1 MNINNL
7 SKRAQE
13 LWNEWEIRSLILLS
27 LFLQILLVV
36 IGNRRK
42 YHTRIVL
49 GGLVWI
55 AYLSA
60 DWVTTYALSSVS
72 RSQGGSG
79 TNCINPTPN
88 NIPAFWA
95 PILLVHLG
103 GPDTITAYA
112 LEDNELWLRH
122 LLQLVIQASTASYSL
137 FKSWGK
143 DPLKY
148 IAIPIFVAGITKYG
162 DRVLVL
168 WLASSKKFRDI
179 QSEEVDTF
187 QSKFDNKFPSVGFF
201 DMSEEDLNKGLEFNS
216 IIPEA
221 LYLHEAHFLFQMFK
235 IFYADLAL
243 SHFSHMES
251 YLILRSKKKAT
262 DAFKV
267 IEVELGFMYDVL
279 FTKMTSVCS
288 TRTILRSISFLS
300 STSAL
305 VAFSLMVANKCAYTE
320 TEVIISYILLGG
332 GVVLEIY
339 GVIMLLLSEWAMFRL
354 SLLKKPWANA
364 LYKAVHKAIYSDDNK
379 RWERDMAQ
387 HDLTDAHIT
396 KNGALWKMVIN
407 SLVCKPTPKVC
418 FLKLIGEDIQSW
430 EVISDELKALI
441 WEYLKDK
448 RSRYSHEMPQPDPG
462 MNDLKEIL
470 AERGDHVLKSMG
482 CLEEFRWAV
491 VEIDFH
497 GSLLLWHIA
506 TDICYHDDIRNN
518 KVDANNQL
526 CKMSRSLSNN
536 KVDAN
541 NKLCKMSRSLSN
553 YMLYLLS
560 ERPNMLPKGIGEARY
575 KQTGI
580 LLTEFSWCWRSEIRT
595 PTNWDSEEFMNEI
608 KKHESNVSVL
618 HDACKLAKELQS
630 LETPEKKWTN
640 EEKWRMISK
649 IWVEMLTYAAS
660 NCGWKEHGQAL
671 TRGGELLTRVCLLMA
686 HLGLSEQCLPRAS
699 TSSREAEHP

>member
-1 MNINNL
+1 MDINNL

-27 LFLQILLVV
+27 LFLQILLIV
-36 IGNRRK
+36 IGNRRN
-42 YHTRIVL
+42 
-49 GGLVWI
+49 
-55 AYLSA
+55 
-60 DWVTTYALSSVS
+60 VS

-79 TNCINPTPN
+79 TNRINPTPN

-122 LLQLVIQASTASYSL
+122 LLQLAIQASTASYSL

-143 DPLKY
+143 DPLIY

-201 DMSEEDLNKGLEFNS
+201 DMSEEDLNKGLEFNN

-221 LYLHEAHFLFQMFK
+221 VYLHEAHFLFQMFK

-243 SHFSHMES
+243 SHSSHMES

-339 GVIMLLLSEWAMFRL
+339 GVIMLLLSEWAMLRL
-354 SLLKKPWANA
+354 SLPEKPWANA
-364 LYKAVHKAIYSDDNK
+364 VYQAIYSDNNK
-379 RWERDMAQ
+379 RWERNMAQ
-387 HDLTDAHIT
+387 HDLADAQIT
-396 KNGALWKMVIN
+396 KNGSAFWTMVIN
-407 SLVCKPTPKVC
+407 SLACKPTPKVC
-418 FLKLIGEDIQSW
+418 FLKLIGKDNIQSW
-430 EVISDELKALI
+430 EVISDELKELI
-441 WEYLKDK
+441 WEYLIDK

-470 AERGDHVLKSMG
+470 AERGDYVLKKMG

-506 TDICYHDDIRNN
+506 TDICYHDDIHNN

-526 CKMSRSLSNN
+526 CKMSRSLSN
-536 KVDAN
+536 
-541 NKLCKMSRSLSN
+541 
-553 YMLYLLS
+553 YMLYLLI
-560 ERPNMLPKGIGEARY
+560 ELPNMLPKGIGEARY

-580 LLTEFSWCWRSEIRT
+580 QLTEFSTRWRSKET
-595 PTNWDSEEFMNEI
+595 PRPHWRSEEFMKEI
-608 KKHESNVSVL
+608 KNLESNVSML
-618 HDACKLAKELQS
+618 HDACKLARKLQS
-630 LETPEKKWTN
+630 LETPV
-640 EEKWRMISK
+640 KWRMISQ
-649 IWVEMLTYAAS
+649 IWVEMMTYAAS
-660 NCGWKEHGQAL
+660 NCGWKEHAQAL

-686 HLGLSEQCLPRAS
+686 HLGLSEQCLTTAS
-699 TSSREAEHP
+699 TSSREAHDA

>member
-1 MNINNL
+1 MDINNL

-27 LFLQILLVV
+27 LFLQILLIV

-42 YHTRIVL
+42 YHTGIVL

-79 TNCINPTPN
+79 TNRINPTPN

-122 LLQLVIQASTASYSL
+122 LLQLAIQASTTSYSL

-143 DPLKY
+143 DPLIY

-243 SHFSHMES
+243 SHSSHMES

-339 GVIMLLLSEWAMFRL
+339 GVIMLLLSEWAMLRL
-354 SLLKKPWANA
+354 SLPEKPWANA
-364 LYKAVHKAIYSDDNK
+364 VYQAIYSDNNK
-379 RWERDMAQ
+379 RWERNMAQ
-387 HDLTDAHIT
+387 HDLADAQIT
-396 KNGALWKMVIN
+396 KNGSALRTMVIN
-407 SLVCKPTPKVC
+407 SLACKPTPKVC
-418 FLKLIGEDIQSW
+418 FLKLIGKDNIQSW
-430 EVISDELKALI
+430 EVISDELKELI
-441 WEYLKDK
+441 WEYLIDK

-470 AERGDHVLKSMG
+470 AERGDYVLKKMG

-491 VEIDFH
+491 IEIDFH

-506 TDICYHDDIRNN
+506 TDICYHDDIHNN

-526 CKMSRSLSNN
+526 CKMSRSLSN
-536 KVDAN
+536 
-541 NKLCKMSRSLSN
+541 
-553 YMLYLLS
+553 YMLYLLI
-560 ERPNMLPKGIGEARY
+560 ELPNMLPKGIGEARY

-580 LLTEFSWCWRSEIRT
+580 QLTEFSTRWRSKETAR
-595 PTNWDSEEFMNEI
+595 PHWRSEEFMKEI
-608 KKHESNVSVL
+608 KNLESNVSML
-618 HDACKLAKELQS
+618 HDACKLARKLQS
-630 LETPEKKWTN
+630 LETPV
-640 EEKWRMISK
+640 KWRMISQ
-649 IWVEMLTYAAS
+649 IWVEMMTYAAS
-660 NCGWKEHGQAL
+660 NCGWKEHAQAL

-686 HLGLSEQCLPRAS
+686 HLGLSEQCLTTAS
-699 TSSREAEHP
+699 TSSREAHDA

>member
-1 MNINNL
+1 
-7 SKRAQE
+7 
-13 LWNEWEIRSLILLS
+13 
-27 LFLQILLVV
+27 
-36 IGNRRK
+36 
-42 YHTRIVL
+42 
-49 GGLVWI
+49 
-55 AYLSA
+55 
-60 DWVTTYALSSVS
+60 
-72 RSQGGSG
+72 
-79 TNCINPTPN
+79 
-88 NIPAFWA
+88 
-95 PILLVHLG
+95 
-103 GPDTITAYA
+103 
-112 LEDNELWLRH
+112 
-122 LLQLVIQASTASYSL
+122 
-137 FKSWGK
+137 
-143 DPLKY
+143 
-148 IAIPIFVAGITKYG
+148 
-162 DRVLVL
+162 
-168 WLASSKKFRDI
+168 
-179 QSEEVDTF
+179 
-187 QSKFDNKFPSVGFF
+187 
-201 DMSEEDLNKGLEFNS
+201 
-216 IIPEA
+216 
-221 LYLHEAHFLFQMFK
+221 
-235 IFYADLAL
+235 
-243 SHFSHMES
+243 
-251 YLILRSKKKAT
+251 
-262 DAFKV
+262 
-267 IEVELGFMYDVL
+267 
-279 FTKMTSVCS
+279 
-288 TRTILRSISFLS
+288 
-300 STSAL
+300 
-305 VAFSLMVANKCAYTE
+305 
-320 TEVIISYILLGG
+320 
-332 GVVLEIY
+332 
-339 GVIMLLLSEWAMFRL
+339 MLLLSEWAMFRL
-354 SLLKKPWANA
+354 SLLKNPWANA
-364 LYKAVHKAIYSDDNK
+364 LYKAVHKAIYSDNNK

-418 FLKLIGEDIQSW
+418 FLKLIGKDNIQSW

-560 ERPNMLPKGIGEARY
+560 ERPNMLPKGIGQARY

-580 LLTEFSWCWRSEIRT
+580 QLTESSWCWRSKIIT
-595 PTNWDSEEFMNEI
+595 STHWGSEEFMKGIE
-608 KKHESNVSVL
+608 KKEGDVSML

-630 LETPEKKWTN
+630 LETSEKKLTN
-640 EEKWRMISK
+640 EQKWRMISK

-660 NCGWKEHGQAL
+660 NCGWKEHAQAL

>member
-1 MNINNL
+1 
-7 SKRAQE
+7 
-13 LWNEWEIRSLILLS
+13 
-27 LFLQILLVV
+27 
-36 IGNRRK
+36 
-42 YHTRIVL
+42 
-49 GGLVWI
+49 
-55 AYLSA
+55 
-60 DWVTTYALSSVS
+60 
-72 RSQGGSG
+72 
-79 TNCINPTPN
+79 
-88 NIPAFWA
+88 
-95 PILLVHLG
+95 
-103 GPDTITAYA
+103 
-112 LEDNELWLRH
+112 
-122 LLQLVIQASTASYSL
+122 
-137 FKSWGK
+137 
-143 DPLKY
+143 
-148 IAIPIFVAGITKYG
+148 
-162 DRVLVL
+162 LVL

-187 QSKFDNKFPSVGFF
+187 QSKFGENFQSPTFV
-201 DMSEEDLNKGLEFNS
+201 DMSEEDLNEGLKFNK
-216 IIPEA
+216 IISEA
-221 LYLHEAHFLFQMFK
+221 LYLHEAHFLFKMFK

-243 SHFSHMES
+243 SHSSHMAS
-251 YLILRSKKKAT
+251 YRILSSKKKAT
-262 DAFKV
+262 EAFKV

-279 FTKMTSVCS
+279 FTKVTSVCS

-300 STSAL
+300 SASAL

-339 GVIMLLLSEWAMFRL
+339 GFIMLLLSEWAMFRL
-354 SLLKKPWANA
+354 SLLKNPWANA
-364 LYKAVHKAIYSDDNK
+364 LYKAVHKAIYSDNNK

-430 EVISDELKALI
+430 EVISDELKELI

-470 AERGDHVLKSMG
+470 AERGDHVLKKMG

-526 CKMSRSLSNN
+526 CKMSRSLSN
-536 KVDAN
+536 
-541 NKLCKMSRSLSN
+541 

-560 ERPNMLPKGIGEARY
+560 ERPNMLPKGIGQARY

-580 LLTEFSWCWRSEIRT
+580 QLTESSWCWRSKIIT
-595 PTNWDSEEFMNEI
+595 STHWGSEEFMKGIE
-608 KKHESNVSVL
+608 KKEGDVSML

-630 LETPEKKWTN
+630 LETSEKKLTN
-640 EEKWRMISK
+640 EQKWRMISK

-660 NCGWKEHGQAL
+660 NCGWKEHAQAL

-699 TSSREAEHP
+699 TSSREAQNP